1 MLEVLND
8 LLTQLLREEPV
19 VVVIEDAHEMDEQ
32 SWNVLLSLVD
42 ASDVA
47 ALLVVTHES
56 LGGLSSSYPHIL
68 TFSSNYSL

>member
-56 LGGLSSSYPHIL
+56 LGDLSSSYLHI
-68 TFSSNYSL
+68 Y

>member
-1 MLEVLND
+1 M
-8 LLTQLLREEPV
+8 

-56 LGGLSSSYPHIL
+56 LGDLSSSYLHI
-68 TFSSNYSL
+68 Y